1 MAELVQARR
10 PAHLVVATGTCL
22 ANFPPASEWTADG
35 RSDRYWLEVLS
46 DPKRKISGPRNP
58 PVMTKTA
65 HTRCDRLSKIS
76 HFSNLATAA
85 RPDLWCAPTGASAE
99 SRAAARAVPWIA
111 RHLTGRKSRT
121 LIGESAV

>member
-1 MAELVQARR
+1 MAQVRAGAPVRTPCKCTNATKPNNAWWRR
-10 PAHLVVATGTCL
+10 LG
-22 ANFPPASEWTADG
+22 
-35 RSDRYWLEVLS
+35 
-46 DPKRKISGPRNP
+46 SGPRNP